1 MEWVPLTDAAVA
13 VKRLEIEKE
22 IDAAYLDY
30 VRGIVTND
38 MSRMIKAARAIE
50 SKTGTRVM
58 KWLEATPIVSN
69 AIGLFEGLM
78 TDRIFAVASD
88 DPNGT
93 LEPFRHKPG
102 PTNEHPD
109 APPREEGAFGV
120 QKHGLSEFSRLLEK
134 FKWRIV
140 DTKDPA
146 KIFAHKDQPSPRG
159 ADSPRVPPR

>member
-1 MEWVPLTDAAVA
+1 MRLMSEAEAKEIKDSRMLKQRAGASFEQHKWFYIDQSKLPIQG
-13 VKRLEIEKE
+13 KSSPYRLEIDVPKS
-22 IDAAYLDY
+22 L
-30 VRGIVTND
+30 
-38 MSRMIKAARAIE
+38 
-50 SKTGTRVM
+50 
-58 KWLEATPIVSN
+58 
-69 AIGLFEGLM
+69 

-93 LEPFRHKPG
+93 LEPFRQKPG

-120 QKHGLSEFSRLLEK
+120 QKYGLSEFSRLLEK